1 MTFTAGARDVPLPAP
16 RDAPTCGIDAMK
28 ITHLTT
34 HLMQV
39 GPRTGAGAKGATGQ
53 QADGF
58 RGSRNW
64 LFVKVHTDEGLY
76 GVGECS
82 GWPRVIEGAV
92 RDLETI
98 LIGQDPAHIDLLW
111 NRMHTAIMGH
121 GLTGTVGSGALG
133 GIEMALW
140 DLKGKALGQPVWN
153 LLGGRFRDRIPVY
166 GHARTVERAD
176 ELVARG
182 YRALKAGVVT
192 LKDVDA
198 VYRLREHVGP
208 DVDLMIDAHG
218 PPWMTPAD
226 AIAIGRA
233 LEDADLLFYE
243 DPVAPENLD
252 ALARVRDAVDI
263 PLAAGERVGT
273 IWGMRPYIE
282 RGLVDV
288 IQPDTGRAGGITQMR
303 KMAAMAEAHFITVAP
318 HSGSLGPVA
327 EYAALHVMATIP
339 NALMLERV
347 EFDWPGRAG
356 VITPAPQV
364 EDGHLRV
371 PDTPGLGV
379 DIVEEEVARY
389 PSRCNVVTDPGA
401 HHYEPGTAASYP
413 YFQPRKGRARL
424 RRGPAGE
431 TAE

>member
-1 MTFTAGARDVPLPAP
+1 
-16 RDAPTCGIDAMK
+16 MK
-28 ITHLTT
+28 ITKITT

-39 GPRTGAGAKGATGQ
+39 GPRPKPTPGAEAPTKES
-53 QADGF
+53 F

-82 GWPRVIEGAV
+82 GWPRAIAAALL
-92 RDLETI
+92 DLEQVI
-98 LIGQDPAHIDLLW
+98 VGQDPAHIDRLW
-111 NRMHTAIMGH
+111 AKMHTAIMGH
-121 GLTGTVGSGALG
+121 GLTGTVGSGAMT

-140 DLKGKALGQPVWN
+140 DIKGKALGQPVWN

-166 GHARTVERAD
+166 GHARTTEAAD
-176 ELVARG
+176 RLMQRG
-182 YRALKAGVVT
+182 YRALKVGVIT
-192 LKDVDA
+192 LEDVDL
-198 VYRLREHVGP
+198 VLRLREHVGQ
-208 DVDLMIDAHG
+208 DVDVMIDAHG
-218 PPWMTPAD
+218 PPWWTAAD
-226 AIAIGRA
+226 AIALGRA
-233 LEDADLLFYE
+233 LEPANLLFFE

-263 PLAAGERVGT
+263 PLAAGERVST
-273 IWGMRPYIE
+273 IWGIRPYIE

-303 KMAAMAEAHFITVAP
+303 KMAAMAEAHYITMAP

-347 EFDWPGRAG
+347 EFDWEGRG
-356 VITPAPQV
+356 DVITPAPVV
-364 EDGHLRV
+364 EDGHIRV

-379 DIVEEEVARY
+379 DIVEDEIARY
-389 PSRCNVVTDPGA
+389 PASLNVILDPGEK
-401 HHYEPGTAASYP
+401 HYQPGTADGYP
-413 YFQPRKGRARL
+413 YFQTRYRRSRL
-424 RRGPAGE
+424 LSPAPDKN
-431 TAE
+431 AE